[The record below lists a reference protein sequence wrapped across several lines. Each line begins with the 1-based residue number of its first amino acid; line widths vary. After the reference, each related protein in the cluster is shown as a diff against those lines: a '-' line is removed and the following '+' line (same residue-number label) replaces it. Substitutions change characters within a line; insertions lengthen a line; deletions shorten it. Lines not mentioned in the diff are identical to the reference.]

1 MFILFSPLCQT
12 KHCVEKK
19 IKLKDTNAKL
29 NALITHFPQ
38 IVGENNFLQK
48 KKMQDSSKTLLLH
61 IILSERLFKGQNFLN
76 G

>member
-48 KKMQDSSKTLLLH
+48 KKCKIRQKLCSSTSSFLKDSLKVK
-61 IILSERLFKGQNFLN
+61 IF
-76 G
+76 